1 MEKIHLPKTN
11 GNFCPWK
18 MVKWWNERRCFWILL
33 GPGQIFEGG
42 ERAKKPSG
50 VFSSCMW
57 ILDWGTC
64 FAMNHWIL
72 GGNSIVFCWASRPCS
87 NWPIGQKRNF
97 NCTSVKNSS
106 LTWWICIWNSL
117 RFSKSKASP
126 RKGESHSFP
135 CWMVWVWGD
144 MTWWFQPCSYVNWHF
159 PYKQLVGMINGVSW
173 FP

>member
-1 MEKIHLPKTN
+1 
-11 GNFCPWK
+11 
-18 MVKWWNERRCFWILL
+18 MVKWWNGRRCFGSFW
-33 GPGQIFEGG
+33 GPVKSFEGG
-42 ERAKKPSG
+42 ERAKKTFRG
-50 VFSSCMW
+50 VFIMHVNSWLGDVLCHEP
-57 ILDWGTC
+57 LDS
-64 FAMNHWIL
+64 

-97 NCTSVKNSS
+97 NCTSDKNSS

-144 MTWWFQPCSYVNWHF
+144 MTWWSQPSTGTSLTSNWLVWSMEF
-159 PYKQLVGMINGVSW
+159 PGSLNRW
-173 FP
+173 